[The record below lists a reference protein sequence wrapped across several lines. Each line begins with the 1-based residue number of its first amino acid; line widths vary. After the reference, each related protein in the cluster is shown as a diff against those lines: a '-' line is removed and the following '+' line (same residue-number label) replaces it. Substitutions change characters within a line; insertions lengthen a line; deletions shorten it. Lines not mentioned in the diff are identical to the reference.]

1 MKIFIPDKR
10 TQGECYEKNKMGS
23 AFHTDRVL
31 YGNISCLRRRARRPH
46 ERYDYRLYPIV
57 DARNERDKLYRRD

>member
-1 MKIFIPDKR
+1 
-10 TQGECYEKNKMGS
+10 MGS

-57 DARNERDKLYRRD
+57 DTRNKRDKLYHRD